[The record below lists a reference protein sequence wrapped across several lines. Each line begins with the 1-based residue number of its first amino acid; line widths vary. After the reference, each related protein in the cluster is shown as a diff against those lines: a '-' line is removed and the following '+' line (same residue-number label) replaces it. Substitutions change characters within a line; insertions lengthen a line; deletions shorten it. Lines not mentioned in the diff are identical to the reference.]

1 MISSRSSSPFKSLEC
16 GICLSPKDDNAV
28 NNDLLFY
35 TTITP
40 CCKNDVHLLC
50 LKIWLKQKV
59 SCPFCRKENM
69 YSKEGKLL
77 SMKKLYID
85 HKKPFPSDDQLI
97 HDFDD
102 IIPNYEIRIQLIDY
116 REETSN
122 RVVGISYQAITLI
135 LILALGIIYLSTL
148 LFPLYQS

>member
-1 MISSRSSSPFKSLEC
+1 
-16 GICLSPKDDNAV
+16 
-28 NNDLLFY
+28 
-35 TTITP
+35 
-40 CCKNDVHLLC
+40 
-50 LKIWLKQKV
+50 
-59 SCPFCRKENM
+59 
-69 YSKEGKLL
+69 
-77 SMKKLYID
+77 MKKLYID